1 MNIEILQ
8 IRKHLKKK
16 LNPMRYEHTLSVSF
30 TCMALAMRYGCDLE
44 KAELAGLL
52 HDCAKRYD
60 DETIIQK
67 CAKCGVELTESE
79 LKAPAVI
86 HAKLGAW
93 MAEHK
98 YGINDPEILSAIACH
113 TTGKPDMGLL
123 DKILYIADYIEPRR
137 DKAPNLP
144 AMRRLAFEDLDEA
157 LYQILSGTLG
167 YLAKSGGS
175 ADEMTQKAF
184 SYCEALRN
192 KKGAP
197 EQVSEQ
203 VSEHIS
209 AQTEENQTGSEKGTD
224 MEAPEHL
231 ENEIDSGNNTNGNG
245 NKEGES
251 PNDELK
257 GINKNRRK
265 GFRRQKR
272 RRY

>member
-98 YGINDPEILSAIACH
+98 YGIDDPEILSAIACH

-197 EQVSEQ
+197 EQVSE
-203 VSEHIS
+203 HIS
-209 AQTEENQTGSEKGTD
+209 AQTEENQTGSEKETD
-224 MEAPEHL
+224 MEAPEHP